1 MIKLFAEAPALPLH
15 AAGKY
20 VAGAYIVFILLLV
33 VYLGIM
39 ARRLH
44 TNQAEIEELKQ
55 LLEER
60 ERRELAAEQP
70 ESERVA

>member
-1 MIKLFAEAPALPLH
+1 
-15 AAGKY
+15 
-20 VAGAYIVFILLLV
+20 
-33 VYLGIM
+33 M